1 MLAKVQP
8 TVQVSNSSGLLGLD
22 TPASAMPDPAISRC
36 SHLNV
41 TNPCAQGYDRVAS
54 LLDVSISP
62 DAFEPWAH
70 SFQQLVT
77 WALVPASDEHLA

>member
-1 MLAKVQP
+1 VTSGWRQQIPLASTLPMVLLC
-8 TVQVSNSSGLLGLD
+8 SSR
-22 TPASAMPDPAISRC
+22 PACMPP
-36 SHLNV
+36 
-41 TNPCAQGYDRVAS
+41 AQGYDRVAS

-70 SFQQLVT
+70 SMQQLVT